1 MALEPNPE
9 TVSGSVQHSVPP
21 SPDRGA
27 PIAARPMRETRPP
40 RNSGYFVVIVMLIL
54 DIIFGLAL
62 AVFAER
68 VIAYRPMAVMGLG
81 FAALGLGILAYFLLF
96 GSGRTGGR

>member
-9 TVSGSVQHSVPP
+9 IVPADSLSPVPAPSVPP
-21 SPDRGA
+21 VRT
-27 PIAARPMRETRPP
+27 AAKP
-40 RNSGYFVVIVMLIL
+40 RNSGYFVVIVMLAL
-54 DIIFGLAL
+54 DIIFGLGL

-81 FAALGLGILAYFLLF
+81 LAALGLGILAYYLLF
-96 GSGRTGGR
+96 GEGRTRGR

>member
-27 PIAARPMRETRPP
+27 PIAARPVRETRPP
-40 RNSGYFVVIVMLIL
+40 RNSGYFVVIVLLIPH
-54 DIIFGLAL
+54 IIFGLCRRRGGLLLLRFLGDQISA
-62 AVFAER
+62 ADQGNSKQNS
-68 VIAYRPMAVMGLG
+68 YR
-81 FAALGLGILAYFLLF
+81 
-96 GSGRTGGR
+96 